1 MWAVGD
7 GGALRGRGPHPVARD
22 KGDTMR
28 ALAAV
33 LVVLVT
39 ASTAAAQTFRG
50 SINGIVTDQTGAIL
64 PGADVKATNEA
75 TGLSYSTTSSTAGAF
90 TFADLP
96 LGDYTIV
103 ASESGFETVTIRSV
117 HVSAGAI
124 YNVAV
129 TLTVAQL
136 ESNVQVSAAAVT
148 VETTSTTLT
157 SVLSTRTVQDL
168 PLNGRDFS
176 QMLALTPG
184 YSGYEGGGGA
194 SL

>member
-22 KGDTMR
+22 KGDTMP
-28 ALAAV
+28 ALPAV

-103 ASESGFETVTIRSV
+103 VSESSFETVTIRSV
-117 HVSAGAI
+117 RVSAGAL
-124 YNVAV
+124 YNLTV
-129 TLTVAQL
+129 TLHVAQL
-136 ESNVQVSAAAVT
+136 AENVHVPSPPV
-148 VETTSTTLT
+148 
-157 SVLSTRTVQDL
+157 
-168 PLNGRDFS
+168 
-176 QMLALTPG
+176 
-184 YSGYEGGGGA
+184 
-194 SL
+194 